1 MPITKNALLRYKILD
16 ECFSNRYKSFFIED
30 LINIC
35 SERISEFY
43 GQEKSIS
50 RRQILEDIKFME
62 SADGYD
68 APIERLK
75 DGKRVFYRYEDPDFS
90 ILKKPFKTHEI
101 EAISEAIEIFSRI
114 QGLEWADS
122 LKVKFDSNV
131 KSTEKIIDFEE
142 NKFLKGL
149 KFLNPLYQYIINNQP
164 VEVEYKPFTEELKR
178 LVISPYYLKQYNNR
192 WFLLGQN
199 HIENYLQTLA
209 LDRIQNVEKSKE
221 NFIETSIDFEEYFDE
236 IIGVTNFQ
244 DKEIQE
250 VIIELSEDIIPYI
263 DSKPLHSTQQIKGN
277 VLTIYIKPN
286 YELETLLLS
295 FGEKMKVLAPDD
307 LKNKIYE
314 RLQKSINQYVEL
326 E

>member
-221 NFIETSIDFEEYFDE
+221 NFIETSIDFEDYFDE
-236 IIGVTNFQ
+236 IVGVTNFQ